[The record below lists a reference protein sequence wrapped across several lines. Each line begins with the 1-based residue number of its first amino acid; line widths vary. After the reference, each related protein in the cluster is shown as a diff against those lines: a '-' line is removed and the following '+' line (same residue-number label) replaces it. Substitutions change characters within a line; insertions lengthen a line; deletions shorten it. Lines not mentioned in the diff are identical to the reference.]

1 MNQPDT
7 QPSATAISL
16 RFTAAF
22 AAALMLL
29 APALWNGFPL
39 LQYDTGGYLARWYE
53 GHLEESR
60 STVYGLYLVLLARP
74 DFWPALAVQAL
85 LTVWVLWL
93 MLRAHALATPLT
105 LIVTAAALSIAT
117 SASWLVSTLLTDIFA
132 GLSVLALYLVTM
144 RGSTLA
150 RWERWALIAL
160 IAFSAATHTATLAVL
175 LALLAAGLAVA
186 LVRRDV
192 VPFAGLAC
200 GGFAVAISVA
210 LLLAANY
217 AVAGRLAWTP
227 GGSAI
232 PFGRMLQAGIV
243 ARYLAE
249 YCPDPR
255 LPKLCANRDKL
266 PDNADYFFWGSD
278 LFDQL
283 GRFEGLG
290 EEMRIVMRE
299 SLADYPGSQIGAAI
313 AAAAEQLARVATGYG
328 VHTDIWHTY
337 WILETFA
344 PESLPA
350 MKAARQQHGELG
362 FDAINYLHLPVA
374 WASMLLLLG
383 VLALAAR
390 RRQFADLGELAAV
403 VALAILANAAVCG
416 ALSNPNDRYGARM
429 VWLATLVV
437 LLVPWMRKDATSE
450 RAIRLSNQ
458 TGSCSPPAS
467 GANRAPS
474 ASLAATIPGIPVH

>member
-1 MNQPDT
+1 VNQPDA
-7 QPSATAISL
+7 QPKMQF
-16 RFTAAF
+16 RFTAA
-22 AAALMLL
+22 AAAVLMLL

-60 STVYGLYLVLLARP
+60 STVYGLYLVLTARP
-74 DFWPALAVQAL
+74 DFWPAVALQAL
-85 LTVWVLWL
+85 VTVWVLWL
-93 MLRAHALATPLT
+93 TLRAHALATPLV
-105 LIVTAAALSIAT
+105 LVVTAAALAVAT
-117 SASWLVSTLLTDIFA
+117 SLSWLVSTLLTDVFA
-132 GLSVLALYLVTM
+132 GLSVLALYLVVLRTE
-144 RGSTLA
+144 TLA

-175 LALLAAGLAVA
+175 LALLAAGL
-186 LVRRDV
+186 LVTLARRGL
-192 VPFAGLAC
+192 VPFTGLAR
-200 GGFAVAISVA
+200 GAFAIVISIA

-249 YCPDPR
+249 RCPDPR

-266 PDNADYFFWGSD
+266 PTDSDFFFWGSD
-278 LFDQL
+278 LFDEL

-290 EEMRIVMRE
+290 DEMRIVVRE
-299 SLADYPGSQIGAAI
+299 SLTAYPGAQLGAAI
-313 AAAAEQLARVATGYG
+313 KATAEQLSRVATGYG
-328 VHTDIWHTY
+328 IRTDIWHTH
-337 WILETFA
+337 WIIETFTPHA
-344 PESLPA
+344 TAA
-350 MKAARQQHGELG
+350 MKAAHQQRGDLG
-362 FDAINYLHLPVA
+362 FTAINRLHRPVA
-374 WASMLLLLG
+374 WGSMLLLIA

-390 RRQFADLGELAAV
+390 RREFAGAGELAAV
-403 VALAILANAAVCG
+403 VVLAILANAAVCG

-437 LLVPWMRKDATSE
+437 LLVPWMRRSAS
-450 RAIRLSNQ
+450 
-458 TGSCSPPAS
+458 AS
-467 GANRAPS
+467 GDARA
-474 ASLAATIPGIPVH
+474 G

>member
-1 MNQPDT
+1 VIQAAAQPKL
-7 QPSATAISL
+7 QF
-16 RFTAAF
+16 RFTAAL
-22 AAALMLL
+22 AAVLLML
-29 APALWNGFPL
+29 APAQWNGFPL

-60 STVYGLYLVLLARP
+60 STVYGLYLVLTARP
-74 DFWPALAVQAL
+74 DFWPAVTVQAL

-93 MLRAHALATPLT
+93 TLRAHALARPMV
-105 LIVTAAALSIAT
+105 LIVSAAALSIAT
-117 SASWLVSTLLTDIFA
+117 GLPWLTSTLLTDIFA
-132 GLSVLALYLVTM
+132 GLSVLALYIVTL
-144 RGSTLA
+144 RGETLA

-175 LALLAAGLAVA
+175 LALLAAGLLVT
-186 LVRRDV
+186 LVRRGI
-192 VPFAGLAC
+192 VPFAGLAR
-200 GGFAVAISVA
+200 GGFAIMISVA
-210 LLLAANY
+210 LLFAANF

-243 ARYLAE
+243 ARYLTE
-249 YCPDPR
+249 HCPDPR
-255 LPKLCANRDKL
+255 LPKLCAHRDKL

-278 LFDQL
+278 LFDEL

-290 EEMRIVMRE
+290 EEMRIVVRE
-299 SLADYPGSQIGAAI
+299 SLADYPGSQIKAALV
-313 AAAAEQLARVATGYG
+313 AATEQLVRVATGYG

-344 PESLPA
+344 PQSTAA
-350 MKAARQQHGELG
+350 MKAARQQRGELS
-362 FDAINYLHLPVA
+362 FTAINRLHLPVA
-374 WASMLLLLG
+374 WGSMLLLVG
-383 VLALAAR
+383 VLVLAAR
-390 RRQFADLGELAAV
+390 RRQFATVGELAAI

-437 LLVPWMRKDATSE
+437 LLIPWMR
-450 RAIRLSNQ
+450 
-458 TGSCSPPAS
+458 G
-467 GANRAPS
+467 RAPPDR
-474 ASLAATIPGIPVH
+474 ARLV

>member
-1 MNQPDT
+1 VIEPAPPQL
-7 QPSATAISL
+7 QF
-16 RFTAAF
+16 RFTAAL
-22 AAALMLL
+22 AAVLMLL

-60 STVYGLYLVLLARP
+60 STVYGLYLVLTARP
-74 DFWPALAVQAL
+74 DFWPAVTLQAL

-93 MLRAHALATPLT
+93 TLRAHALARPVV
-105 LIVTAAALSIAT
+105 LIVTAAVLAIAT
-117 SASWLVSTLLTDIFA
+117 GLPWLTSTLLTDIFA
-132 GLSVLALYLVTM
+132 GLSVLALYLVTL
-144 RGSTLA
+144 RAETLA

-175 LALLAAGLAVA
+175 LALLAAGLLVM
-186 LVRRDV
+186 LVRRST
-192 VPFAGLAC
+192 VPLTGLAC
-200 GGFAVAISVA
+200 GGFAVATSVA

-243 ARYLAE
+243 VRYLAE
-249 YCPDPR
+249 HCPDPR
-255 LPKLCANRDKL
+255 LPKLCEHRDKL

-278 LFDQL
+278 LFDEL

-290 EEMRIVMRE
+290 EEMRIVVRE
-299 SLADYPGSQIGAAI
+299 SLTAYPLSQLKAAL
-313 AAAAEQLARVATGYG
+313 AAAAEQLVRVATGYG
-328 VHTDIWHTY
+328 VHTDIWHTA
-337 WILETFA
+337 WIFETFA
-344 PESLPA
+344 PQSTPA
-350 MKAARQQHGELG
+350 MKAARQQRGELS
-362 FDAINYLHLPVA
+362 FTAINRLHLPVA
-374 WASMLLLLG
+374 WGSMLLLAG
-383 VLALAAR
+383 VLVLAAR
-390 RRQFADLGELAAV
+390 RRQFAAAGELAAV

-437 LLVPWMRKDATSE
+437 LLIPWLR
-450 RAIRLSNQ
+450 
-458 TGSCSPPAS
+458 
-467 GANRAPS
+467 RAP
-474 ASLAATIPGIPVH
+474 PGRARLG